1 MKRLLIDMLLGTA
14 LFGAFYIGFYWLAT
28 YAYLG

>member
-1 MKRLLIDMLLGTA
+1 MKRLLIDLMLGTA
-14 LFGAFYIGFYWLAT
+14 LFGALYIGFYWLAT